1 MSSTEFRKNL
11 HIQEEMGQK
20 GDREGRTHTH
30 THTHRLKQNI
40 DTNN

>member
-20 GDREGRTHTH
+20 GKREGRTHTR
-30 THTHRLKQNI
+30 RLKQNI
-40 DTNN
+40 DTNI